1 MKEKDSIDITAED
14 EPPKAVRRIGT
25 MDTTAYMAEAPKR
38 TNLTPNIVGTDEQ
51 VMQIAKGMGRKTFNN
66 PMELAESLQGFED
79 FCVKKNIAPSFVGL
93 AIFLNISKSTLLKYL
108 KDETEFT
115 IEIVVNTITG
125 EYVYSNIDKSAFNKY
140 IESVYEKDKN
150 GNNYSIKEYIEKG
163 IYKIEYKSLT
173 FADVLAPMRS
183 LIELSVTSKGF
194 EMRNPAM
201 AIFTMKN
208 RFGETNQY
216 TDEQQIAIKP
226 RNPFDEMSDEQILN
240 LAKNLPDDEE
250 GISGKEKP
258 AHNE

>member
-25 MDTTAYMAEAPKR
+25 MNTSAYMAEAPKR

-51 VMQIAKGMGRKTFNN
+51 VMQIAKGMGRKIFNN

-79 FCVKKNIAPSFVGL
+79 FCVKKNIAPSFIGL

-108 KDETEFT
+108 TDETEFT
-115 IEIVVNTITG
+115 VEIVKNTITG
-125 EYVYSNIDKSAFNKY
+125 EYIYSNIDKTEFDRY
-140 IESVYEKDKN
+140 IESVYEKDKS

-163 IYKIEYKSLT
+163 IYKTEYT
-173 FADVLAPMRS
+173 TITYADVLAPLRS
-183 LIELSVTSKGF
+183 LIELSVTNKGF

-208 RFGETNQY
+208 RFGETNHY

-226 RNPFDEMSDEQILN
+226 ANPLDDMSDEQILK
-240 LAKNLPDDEE
+240 AAQSLPDDESN
-250 GISGKEKP
+250 ISKK
-258 AHNE
+258 